1 MSSQSPEADVKPDI
15 KPKVDERIE
24 VAVTHQGDGTEIK
37 FRMKMHQKFEKVFTS
52 YEVSYVLHVQ
62 PGRLA
67 ALNSVHYRNA

>member
-52 YEVSYVLHVQ
+52 YEERIGVTRGELSQIAGLVW
-62 PGRLA
+62 PP
-67 ALNSVHYRNA
+67 